1 MKVHQSIGILALAI
15 ASLSRAA
22 SASEPKLAEAIPLNA
37 SPESIVGE
45 WGDAEIRVRV
55 SRSADK
61 YVARIVW
68 MKEPNG
74 PDGKPLL
81 DSKNPDEKL
90 RNRPILG
97 IAVFYNMA
105 IDGDELK
112 GGVAYDYESGKF
124 YNCKAWLEDNDTLKI
139 RGYAGI
145 SLLGQ
150 TVALKRIKK

>member
-1 MKVHQSIGILALAI
+1 MNVQKSVGILGLAI
-15 ASLSRAA
+15 ASLAGSAN
-22 SASEPKLAEAIPLNA
+22 ASEPRSPAPTALNA
-37 SPESIVGE
+37 SPESIVGD
-45 WGDAEIRVRV
+45 WGDAESRIRI
-55 SRSADK
+55 SKSADK

-97 IAVFYNMA
+97 IAVFYNLA
-105 IDGDELK
+105 IEGDELK

-124 YNCKAWLEDNDTLKI
+124 YSCKAWLEDTDTLKI

-150 TVALKRIKK
+150 TVTLKRVKK